1 MLPMEKLDIIWT
13 LLRILLTLVTNLTLE
28 QVCGCME
35 KNLLFCGVRQSV
47 IMADFLMP
55 ETQQPIL
62 QYKSIKCHH
71 TVYCETPLLRTPWNK
86 DTSVLKLSQ
95 TMVYNINS
103 PLKRGHPFNRA
114 YICPNGVPNREISLY
129 MKIVYMQYLTVL
141 SLHTIVDYSLSQL
154 YYITLFVL

>member
-1 MLPMEKLDIIWT
+1 MDIA
-13 LLRILLTLVTNLTLE
+13 
-28 QVCGCME
+28 
-35 KNLLFCGVRQSV
+35 KNITHTCHQSYTRTG
-47 IMADFLMP
+47 LW
-55 ETQQPIL
+55 L
-62 QYKSIKCHH
+62 YGKKSIVLWCPTISNHGWLSHAWNTTAHSTVQVNKCHH

-114 YICPNGVPNREISLY
+114 YICPNGVLNREISLY
-129 MKIVYMQYLTVL
+129 MKIVHMQYITVL